1 MAVLNSFLN
10 IRPYIVER
18 KKPESK
24 EAEQYLNSDK
34 LNKKLGKT
42 VWKISVG
49 KADESLSWWEW
60 QILCHSK
67 CLLHAQKN

>member
-10 IRPYIVER
+10 IRPCIVER

-24 EAEQYLNSDK
+24 EAEQYLNSVK

-42 VWKISVG
+42 VWKMSVG
-49 KADESLSWWEW
+49 KADESLS
-60 QILCHSK
+60 
-67 CLLHAQKN
+67 